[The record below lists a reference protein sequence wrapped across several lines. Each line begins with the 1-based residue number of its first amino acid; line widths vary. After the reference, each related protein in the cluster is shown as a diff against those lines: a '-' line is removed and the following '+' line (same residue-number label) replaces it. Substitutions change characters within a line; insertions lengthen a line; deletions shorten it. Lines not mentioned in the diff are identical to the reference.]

1 MNHTFLAVVL
11 TSFMGTVAAN
21 YNSNHIIVNVDPCCT
36 TPYYGDPYYFNNNC
50 SGYEYHSYEQ
60 YLPSEKN
67 LRRKLYWLYNYNPR
81 ALEIKGFPLDY
92 FINILTDHIQ
102 ALEYKI
108 LQKRTGLRSGAMLR
122 GTMISAFSA
131 LWGYLAHDAYT
142 KNLKAGSRDSV
153 EVVIL
158 GTVSAILA
166 VCAGTQFDKVYRY
179 TERLFERLE
188 RDKQIR
194 AVLERIKFSQ
204 L

>member
-21 YNSNHIIVNVDPCCT
+21 YNANHIIVNVDPCCSV
-36 TPYYGDPYYFNNNC
+36 PYYSDPYYFNNNC

-81 ALEIKGFPLDY
+81 ALEIKDFPLDY

-102 ALEYKI
+102 TLESKI
-108 LQKRTGLRSGAMLR
+108 LHKRTGLNSGAMLR
-122 GTMISAFSA
+122 GTILAAFSA
-131 LWGYLAHDAYT
+131 VWGSVAYNAYT

-153 EVVIL
+153 EVIIL
-158 GTVSAILA
+158 GAVSAMLA
-166 VCAGTQFDKVYRY
+166 TFAGTQFDKVYRHA
-179 TERLFERLE
+179 ERLLERLE